1 MIGIYKIINKIN
13 GHSYIGQSVDI
24 ERRIKHH
31 FNNAFNNSSSNTE
44 YDKTLYR
51 AIRKYGKENFDVIIL
66 EECSQS
72 SLNEREKYWIEYFD
86 TFKNGYNETVGGDGI
101 VGHSDER
108 HPKTKLTNK
117 DVWNIR
123 ECYKNHQEQ
132 KIIYQEY
139 KDKIGESGFKKIWNG
154 YTWKDIHM
162 DVYTDENKN
171 YYKFKRNSNSE
182 NNSHAKLKEND
193 VYNIRLRKKNGEKC
207 QDVYKDYT
215 QLTYKSFQNV
225 WYYVNWKHIIV

>member
-1 MIGIYKIINKIN
+1 MIGIYRIINKIN

-31 FNNAFNNSSSNTE
+31 FNSAFNNSPNNVE
-44 YDKTLYR
+44 YEKTLYR

-66 EECSQS
+66 EECQQPF
-72 SLNEREKYWIEYFD
+72 LNEREKYWIEYFD

-101 VGHSDER
+101 VGHADER

-123 ECYKNHQEQ
+123 ECYKNHQDQ
-132 KIIYQEY
+132 KIIYQDY
-139 KDKIGESGFKKIWNG
+139 KNRIGESGFRKIWNG
-154 YTWKDIHM
+154 QTWQDIHM
-162 DVYTDENKN
+162 DVYTEENKN

-182 NNSHAKLKEND
+182 TNSHAKLKEKD
-193 VYNIRLRKKNGEKC
+193 VYNIRLRRKNGEKC

-215 QLTYKSFQNV
+215 QITYRSFQNV